1 MKLILSLVIT
11 TFLLTSCNG
20 DSKTITSKDEKNYEK
35 SKETLEQTEQKN
47 PTKFITVDGDKKKNL
62 VGQTVVKAE
71 VFNNAKIVTYK
82 DVDVKITFF
91 SETGAVLEEDHETV
105 YKSIAPGTSAKFK
118 SKFFT
123 PKGTDSVSFKIET
136 AKF

>member
-1 MKLILSLVIT
+1 MKFILSFIMAS
-11 TFLLTSCNG
+11 FLLSSCG
-20 DSKTITSKDEKNYEK
+20 GESKTITSKDEMNYEK

-47 PTKFITVDGDKKKNL
+47 PIKFITVNGDKKKNL
-62 VGQTVVKAE
+62 VGQTVVKGE
-71 VFNNAKIVTYK
+71 VFNKAKVVTYK

-91 SETGAVLEEDHETV
+91 SKTGAVLEEDHETV
-105 YKSIAPGTSAKFK
+105 YQNIAPGKSAKFK

-123 PKGTDSVSFKIET
+123 PKGTDSVSFAVET